1 MNIDPISIINL
12 ADEYKNLTVV
22 KLKEECKKKNIRIPF
37 KSSKDNIIALLA
49 NYNPSN
55 DLNNLTVEQLRQKCN
70 ENNIKNCSRLK
81 KDDLINKLSSSKV
94 DETHDEDEK
103 TIETHDEEKTIE
115 NMSFFELKKECKKR
129 DIKNY
134 SKLKK
139 VQLLTLLTT
148 GEFPSNEETENKSS
162 SDTEQNLNTQETTEQ
177 NLNTQ
182 ETTEDEKT
190 IENMSFFE
198 LKKECKKRDIKN
210 YSKLKKV
217 QLLTLLTTGEYPPN
231 EDTENKSSSD
241 TEQNLNAEV
250 DSGEKTIETMSL
262 TELKKECKK
271 RNIKNFSKLNK
282 EQLQV
287 LLTTGLLPE
296 SSDTEQKETSQV
308 DVEVKTLDN
317 MTLSEL
323 KKECKNRELKN
334 YSKLNKEQLQVL
346 LTTGVIDNN

>member
-103 TIETHDEEKTIE
+103 TIETHDEEKTID

-148 GEFPSNEETENKSS
+148 GEFPSNEE
-162 SDTEQNLNTQETTEQ
+162 
-177 NLNTQ
+177 
-182 ETTEDEKT
+182 
-190 IENMSFFE
+190 
-198 LKKECKKRDIKN
+198 
-210 YSKLKKV
+210 
-217 QLLTLLTTGEYPPN
+217 
-231 EDTENKSSSD
+231 TENKSSSD

>member
-148 GEFPSNEETENKSS
+148 GE
-162 SDTEQNLNTQETTEQ
+162 
-177 NLNTQ
+177 
-182 ETTEDEKT
+182 
-190 IENMSFFE
+190 
-198 LKKECKKRDIKN
+198 
-210 YSKLKKV
+210 
-217 QLLTLLTTGEYPPN
+217 YPPN
-231 EDTENKSSSD
+231 EETENKSSSD